1 VGASSNR
8 VCVTCP
14 IVAMVRDV
22 RVLIADVGAGRNRTC
37 AMCPI
42 VTTDEAR
49 PLLLGHH
56 SSNGTAPMNHLP
68 LLHRVT
74 NCCYRDNIVIV
85 GTLWH
90 MVAPSGDHGQEAANL
105 LGHAWARP
113 FDVTRGQLGE
123 VAVLHSKTGGSQ
135 WRMW

>member
-1 VGASSNR
+1 VPIAVVGASSNR

-42 VTTDEAR
+42 VTTDEAC

-56 SSNGTAPMNHLP
+56 SSNGTAPMSHLP

-85 GTLWH
+85 GDTQ
-90 MVAPSGDHGQEAANL
+90 AHG
-105 LGHAWARP
+105 GTVRGPWARSRESVGARVGTA
-113 FDVTRGQLGE
+113 FRRHTRSAG
-123 VAVLHSKTGGSQ
+123 
-135 WRMW
+135 